1 MYDYRLNQTPLS
13 PVAITYY
20 RSPLLSVV
28 YFFHIL
34 LFLLMHSL
42 NVVYFLYAS
51 SDCTMKPVH
60 QNYSHISSL
69 YLLHT
74 FCMLLLVVVRKMYI
88 NIDHI
93 FPVCICCILFVH
105 ILLLVYTKRIHQNK
119 SHFLCV
125 FSMYASSI
133 HQVKWSRFVYT
144 FCVQIVQKS
153 PPYFCKGL
161 YAKNSFCHPVVFVFT
176 EN

>member
-1 MYDYRLNQTPLS
+1 MCTPVRFVIIQLLV
-13 PVAITYY
+13 PKNWTKAILFNHLHVWLPTELDSTQSCCHY
-20 RSPLLSVV
+20 LLQISFIICCVL
-28 YFFHIL
+28 FFHIL

-42 NVVYFLYAS
+42 NVAYFLYAS

-69 YLLHT
+69 YLLYT

-119 SHFLCV
+119 SHFLCA

-133 HQVKWSRFVYT
+133 H
-144 FCVQIVQKS
+144 
-153 PPYFCKGL
+153 
-161 YAKNSFCHPVVFVFT
+161 
-176 EN
+176 